1 MKLELISFKICPFAQ
16 RGVITLKHKGA
27 DFSIT
32 YIDLSEPPD
41 WFKAISPFGKVPLLR
56 VDEREVI
63 FESAVIDEFLDEIT
77 PGSLLPDD
85 PLIRGLDRS
94 WIEFGTACLMDLSG
108 VMHAKDQETYDKKWD
123 ALKEKLCWLEKQ
135 LKQPPYFNG
144 ADLSLVDFAY
154 APLFMRTRLL
164 GIDAALHGEDRC
176 PKLAA
181 WGKELLALAAVQGSV
196 VDDFPELLRKH
207 IQAKAPYAAERLGL
221 Q

>member
-16 RGVITLKHKGA
+16 RGVITLKYKGA
-27 DFSIT
+27 EFTVT
-32 YIDLSEPPD
+32 YIDLSDPPD

-56 VDEREVI
+56 VDDREVL

-77 PGSLLPDD
+77 PGSMLPED

-94 WIEFGTACLMDLSG
+94 WIEFGTACLVDLSG
-108 VMHAKDQETYDKKWD
+108 VIHAKDEETYEKKWD
-123 ALKEKLCWLEKQ
+123 ALKEKLGWLEKQ
-135 LKQPPYFNG
+135 LKEPPYFNG

-164 GIDAALHGEDRC
+164 GIDEALHGEQDC
-176 PKLAA
+176 PKLTA
-181 WGKELLALAAVQGSV
+181 WANELLALPAVEDSV
-196 VDDFPELLRKH
+196 VVDFPAILRKH
-207 IQAKAPYAAERLGL
+207 IQDKAPYAAERLGL